1 MASAIRDTILAIGTG
16 VVVTLAWWLSH
27 FPAPHMATAILPSM
41 ATTTCIWLSMP
52 ALKTWRVVA
61 SHVAGATI
69 AAATWFLLPDKHLA
83 LMIGVSIVAVI
94 TITGLRHAPAVAT
107 AAACALH
114 PDKMPQLA
122 MAISIQLAVIT
133 LAVQVLRKID
143 HKKLPE

>member
-1 MASAIRDTILAIGTG
+1 
-16 VVVTLAWWLSH
+16 
-27 FPAPHMATAILPSM
+27 
-41 ATTTCIWLSMP
+41 
-52 ALKTWRVVA
+52 
-61 SHVAGATI
+61 
-69 AAATWFLLPDKHLA
+69 
-83 LMIGVSIVAVI
+83 MIGVSIVAVI